1 MDEKKQ
7 ELEKKVKDDVKKQEK
22 QQSETVVQTKNE
34 KDQNNKEGNG
44 FKKVEKVVKNENN
57 NKKTTTDN
65 LKEKSNKSLYI
76 LGVIVIVA
84 VIIAIVLIMSLFQDK
99 PEKTL
104 GDMFSALKAGDFLKV
119 QEYVNYDEVMDS
131 SDIFDEENMNVEA
144 QKLLFD
150 RLEWN
155 VKNVNI
161 ENDKAVIEV
170 DVTNKDLK
178 TVIGNY
184 MQKALQDLFSGQNIE
199 DTDIENYL
207 MEELKSDSVQMT
219 TSTRNIELTKQDEK
233 WKVTANNELI
243 DAILPG
249 LRETMESLNSY

>member
-7 ELEKKVKDDVKKQEK
+7 ELEKKVKDD
-22 QQSETVVQTKNE
+22 
-34 KDQNNKEGNG
+34 
-44 FKKVEKVVKNENN
+44 
-57 NKKTTTDN
+57 
-65 LKEKSNKSLYI
+65 
-76 LGVIVIVA
+76 
-84 VIIAIVLIMSLFQDK
+84 
-99 PEKTL
+99 
-104 GDMFSALKAGDFLKV
+104 
-119 QEYVNYDEVMDS
+119 VNYDEVMDS

-150 RLEWN
+150 RLEWD

-249 LRETMESLNSY
+249 LRETMESLNSTNN

>member
-150 RLEWN
+150 RLEWD

-199 DTDIENYL
+199 DTDIENSL